1 MKLFHS
7 LLLTTILL
15 FSTSAMSAQDL
26 AEKVNIN
33 TATAE
38 QIASAINGIGDSKA
52 KAIVEYRKNHG
63 KFKSIGA
70 LENVDGIG
78 LKTIEKNKEKISL

>member
-7 LLLTTILL
+7 LFLTAILL
-15 FSTSAMSAQDL
+15 FSSSAF
-26 AEKVNIN
+26 AEKININ

-38 QIASAINGIGDSKA
+38 QIASAMSGVGESKA
-52 KAIVEYRKNHG
+52 KAIVEYRSSHG
-63 KFKSIGA
+63 NFKSIES

-78 LKTIEKNKEKISL
+78 EKTVEKNKDKITL